1 MRDVTAIFTIIAKNY
16 LPYARVL
23 MRSVAEH
30 HPDWRRFVILVDQI
44 DGYFDPQDEDFE
56 IVFSRDLPIP
66 RSNWFHFK
74 YTILELSTAVKPY
87 IFEYLF
93 KHYPFERIIY
103 LDPDIKIYSPL
114 SRITE
119 ALESANIVLTP
130 HLTGSLEDDRRP
142 AEIDILRS
150 GAYNLGF
157 IGIARSG
164 ETEAFLAWWQQKLY
178 DHCVVDLPRGLFVDQ
193 RWIDL
198 APGMFPGVAILRDP
212 TLNVAYWNLSHRH
225 ISRSEHGYEI
235 AGFPLGFFHF
245 SGFDANQPHRL
256 SRHQNRHKIED
267 LPAATQQLLLA
278 YREELLAAGY
288 AACKKWPYTFA
299 RFRNGVDIPDVGRP
313 VHNEAPELLDA
324 IDDPFSDEGFAA
336 FLEIWNGPV
345 QDEMGAP
352 PGISRLAYRIY
363 RTRTDVQS
371 AMPDIFGGNYK
382 RFLEWMLVRGKVE
395 HGLGEVFLTTIA
407 DAMRT
412 CKDHR
417 EATAWPVTAAQN
429 AFTNEMIGESAAS
442 ANGKANGNARLRL
455 TRLAAAI
462 YQARPELQRYFPD
475 PCGRD
480 SARFLVWLLTYGR
493 EEHNL
498 SPHNIA
504 PMKEQWRSVLNALP
518 SAPARLRYELT
529 LRGMAASVFVRRA
542 LNRLPLFWAKF
553 WPARKPPAFHSES
566 LPKPRAPISE
576 HPKEFGV
583 NLVGYFHSETG
594 IGQSARGAYA
604 ALRAAGVPA
613 SVYCVNDP
621 GSSSKRDQSVGSLSN
636 GSLSKDS
643 MSGDFPY
650 SVNLFHVNADQTDV
664 VRRSL
669 DPAAYSNRHNIGY
682 WHWELEEFPDR
693 WIGALAP
700 YQEIWTASNFCR
712 TAVSRKAGIPVFCIP
727 HAIAPEVPSGMDRQY
742 FGLAPDRFVF
752 LYAFDALSVMER
764 KNPIAAIRAFEKAFV
779 SNSQYQ
785 LVLKVNHADAVP
797 DHMEKLRRA
806 CSSSAI
812 RIMDSTLTRG
822 EMYALTQCV
831 DCAVSLHR
839 SEGFG
844 LFIAEA
850 MYFGKPVI
858 VTNYSGNVD
867 FTLRDNSLLVD
878 YKLVPV
884 GPNCKPYDAGSVWAE
899 PDVEEAASHMRSIAT
914 NADLRA
920 RLSAAGSDFVRRFLS
935 TEAVGQRIRQRLRSE
950 SDALRPADARHPA
963 VRAAVAGNVRT
974 NVV

>member
-23 MRSVAEH
+23 MRSAAEH
-30 HPDWRRFVILVDQI
+30 HPDWRRFVILVDQV
-44 DGYFDPQDEDFE
+44 DGYFDPQKEDFE
-56 IVFSRDLPIP
+56 IVLSRDLPIT

-87 IFEYLF
+87 IFECLF
-93 KHYPFERIIY
+93 KRYPFERIVY

-114 SRITE
+114 SRIAR
-119 ALESANIVLTP
+119 ALETANIVLTP

-157 IGIARSG
+157 IGLARSG
-164 ETEAFLAWWQQKLY
+164 ETRAFLAWWQQKLY

-198 APGMFPGVAILRDP
+198 APGMFEGVAILRDP
-212 TLNVAYWNLSHRH
+212 TLNVAYWNLAHRTL
-225 ISRSEHGYEI
+225 SRSGRGYEV
-235 AGFPLGFFHF
+235 GDSPLGFFHF
-245 SGFDANQPHRL
+245 SGYDANQPHRL
-256 SRHQNRHKIED
+256 SRHQNRYKVEE

-278 YREELLAAGY
+278 YSEELLAAGY
-288 AACKKWPYTFA
+288 GACQKWPYAFATFHNNV
-299 RFRNGVDIPDVGRP
+299 RIPDLARP
-313 VHNEAPELLDA
+313 VHHEAPELLDA

-336 FLEIWNGPV
+336 FLEIWNAPV
-345 QDEMGAP
+345 QDEMGAR

-417 EATAWPVTAAQN
+417 DETAWPVTVAQN
-429 AFTNEMIGESAAS
+429 AFSTDLIGESATPADS
-442 ANGKANGNARLRL
+442 PANGPANRNVRLRL

-480 SARFLVWLLTYGR
+480 SVRFLVWLLTYGR
-493 EEHNL
+493 KEHNL
-498 SPHNIA
+498 SAHHIA
-504 PMKEQWRSVLNALP
+504 PMKEQWRSVLNSLP
-518 SAPARLRYELT
+518 SAGARLRYELT
-529 LRGMAASVFVRRA
+529 LRGMAASVFLRTA
-542 LNRLPLFWAKF
+542 LTRLPLLR
-553 WPARKPPAFHSES
+553 ARLWSAPKRPGFRSPAF
-566 LPKPRAPISE
+566 PNRRATVSE
-576 HPKEFGV
+576 HPREFGV
-583 NLVGYFHSETG
+583 NLVGYLHSETG

-613 SVYCVNDP
+613 SACCVDDP
-621 GSSSKRDQSVGSLSN
+621 GPSGKRDQTIA
-636 GSLSKDS
+636 S
-643 MSGDFPY
+643 MSSEFPY
-650 SVNLFHVNADQTDV
+650 SVNLFHVNADQTEV
-664 VRRSL
+664 VRQSL
-669 DPAAYSNRHNIGY
+669 DPSAYLNRHNIGY

-700 YQEIWTASNFCR
+700 YREIWTASNFCR
-712 TAVSRKAGIPVFCIP
+712 AAVSRKAGIPVFCIP

-742 FGLAPDRFVF
+742 FGLAPDRFIF

-764 KNPIAAIRAFEKAFV
+764 KNPIAAIRAFEKAFGA
-779 SNSQYQ
+779 NSRCQ
-785 LVLKVNHADAVP
+785 LVLKVNHANVVP
-797 DHMEKLRRA
+797 DRMAALRNA
-806 CSSSAI
+806 CSSSAV
-812 RIMDSTLTRG
+812 RIVDSTLTRE

-858 VTNYSGNVD
+858 VTNYSGNID

-884 GPNCKPYDAGSVWAE
+884 GPNCEPYDAGSVWAE
-899 PDVEEAASHMRSIAT
+899 PDVEQAASHMRSIAT
-914 NADLRA
+914 NVDLRA
-920 RLSAAGSDFVRRFLS
+920 RLSAAGSDFVRTVLS
-935 TEAVGQRIRQRLRSE
+935 TEAVGRRMRERLRCEGEALQPASA
-950 SDALRPADARHPA
+950 SGDAHTPAA
-963 VRAAVAGNVRT
+963 RAAVAGSVGANLV
-974 NVV
+974 